1 MWCPECKNEYV
12 AGIVRCPDCGV
23 DLVESL
29 SISEDKSKYSPD
41 AFSPDDME
49 ELSAASTVRA
59 AEGGRGDTPPLTAH
73 SHAYRS
79 KASQTEDMKSTAYT
93 FTGVGIIGLV
103 LLVLFFCGVLP
114 IHITGAARILTG
126 LVMGIMFVIFLWIGI
141 RSFGQIKQ
149 LKDATATEDALQ
161 DEILKWFLDTYRA
174 DVIDQSVDN
183 DQPEEA
189 LYFSRYEVMEK
200 LLLHQYPS
208 LSESFTD
215 HMIELLYAEL
225 F

>member
-1 MWCPECKNEYV
+1 MPSPLMTWKNFRQLPPS
-12 AGIVRCPDCGV
+12 GQR
-23 DLVESL
+23 
-29 SISEDKSKYSPD
+29 K
-41 AFSPDDME
+41 
-49 ELSAASTVRA
+49 A
-59 AEGGRGDTPPLTAH
+59 AEEILR
-73 SHAYRS
+73 R
-79 KASQTEDMKSTAYT
+79 
-93 FTGVGIIGLV
+93 
-103 LLVLFFCGVLP
+103 LL
-114 IHITGAARILTG
+114 HIPGAARILTG

>member
-29 SISEDKSKYSPD
+29 SISEDKSKDSPD

-93 FTGVGIIGLV
+93 FTGVGMIGLV

-126 LVMGIMFVIFLWIGI
+126 LVMGIMFRYLCGSASVPSD
-141 RSFGQIKQ
+141 RSNSSKMR
-149 LKDATATEDALQ
+149 LQ
-161 DEILKWFLDTYRA
+161 QKMH
-174 DVIDQSVDN
+174 SG
-183 DQPEEA
+183 
-189 LYFSRYEVMEK
+189 
-200 LLLHQYPS
+200 
-208 LSESFTD
+208 
-215 HMIELLYAEL
+215 
-225 F
+225 

>member
-29 SISEDKSKYSPD
+29 SISEDSSKDSPD

-126 LVMGIMFVIFLWIGI
+126 LVMGIMFVIFLSFRGFFVLFRKYCIRLNEKAADARKESRPAPRSIRQHRTKRSVQYGI
-141 RSFGQIKQ
+141 CNRSEQKRNGGNQ
-149 LKDATATEDALQ
+149 
-161 DEILKWFLDTYRA
+161 
-174 DVIDQSVDN
+174 
-183 DQPEEA
+183 
-189 LYFSRYEVMEK
+189 
-200 LLLHQYPS
+200 
-208 LSESFTD
+208 
-215 HMIELLYAEL
+215 
-225 F
+225 

>member
-29 SISEDKSKYSPD
+29 SISEDNSKDSSD

-49 ELSAASTVRA
+49 ELSTASTVRA
-59 AEGGRGDTPPLTAH
+59 SEGGRGDTPPLTAH

-126 LVMGIMFVIFLWIGI
+126 LVMGIMFAIFLWIGI

>member
-1 MWCPECKNEYV
+1 MD
-12 AGIVRCPDCGV
+12 R
-23 DLVESL
+23 
-29 SISEDKSKYSPD
+29 
-41 AFSPDDME
+41 
-49 ELSAASTVRA
+49 
-59 AEGGRGDTPPLTAH
+59 
-73 SHAYRS
+73 
-79 KASQTEDMKSTAYT
+79 
-93 FTGVGIIGLV
+93 
-103 LLVLFFCGVLP
+103 
-114 IHITGAARILTG
+114 
-126 LVMGIMFVIFLWIGI
+126 I

-225 F
+225 FLKSGHFSKTALLSCSDLWYNRTIKYTIER

>member
-1 MWCPECKNEYV
+1 MGKGSIVNGNTTLVIED
-12 AGIVRCPDCGV
+12 GIIQYEADP
-23 DLVESL
+23 
-29 SISEDKSKYSPD
+29 SKGAVVGGNYIKASSPD
-41 AFSPDDME
+41 AGMVSQTN
-49 ELSAASTVRA
+49 STVRDTSVTIN
-59 AEGGRGDTPPLTAH
+59 GG
-73 SHAYRS
+73 
-79 KASQTEDMKSTAYT
+79 T
-93 FTGVGIIGLV
+93 FGGSV
-103 LLVLFFCGVLP
+103 
-114 IHITGAARILTG
+114 
-126 LVMGIMFVIFLWIGI
+126 
-141 RSFGQIKQ
+141 
-149 LKDATATEDALQ
+149 
-161 DEILKWFLDTYRA
+161 YRA

>member
-1 MWCPECKNEYV
+1 
-12 AGIVRCPDCGV
+12 
-23 DLVESL
+23 
-29 SISEDKSKYSPD
+29 
-41 AFSPDDME
+41 ME

-149 LKDATATEDALQ
+149 AQRCNCNRRCAAG
-161 DEILKWFLDTYRA
+161 
-174 DVIDQSVDN
+174 
-183 DQPEEA
+183 
-189 LYFSRYEVMEK
+189 
-200 LLLHQYPS
+200 
-208 LSESFTD
+208 
-215 HMIELLYAEL
+215 
-225 F
+225 

>member
-1 MWCPECKNEYV
+1 
-12 AGIVRCPDCGV
+12 
-23 DLVESL
+23 
-29 SISEDKSKYSPD
+29 
-41 AFSPDDME
+41 ME

-93 FTGVGIIGLV
+93 FTGVGMIGLV
-103 LLVLFFCGVLP
+103 LLVLFFCGVPSDPYYRCRQNSDGSCHGNHVRYL
-114 IHITGAARILTG
+114 
-126 LVMGIMFVIFLWIGI
+126 FVDRHPFL
-141 RSFGQIKQ
+141 RTVKQ

>member
-12 AGIVRCPDCGV
+12 AGIVRCPDCGA

-29 SISEDKSKYSPD
+29 SVSRDNPKGCPD
-41 AFSPDDME
+41 AFAPDME
-49 ELSAASTVRA
+49 ELSAVSSGA
-59 AEGGRGDTPPLTAH
+59 ATESGRGDTPPLTAH

-93 FTGVGIIGLV
+93 FTGVGMIGLV

-174 DVIDQSVDN
+174 DVIDQSVDS
-183 DQPEEA
+183 DQPEET

-200 LLLHQYPS
+200 LLLQQYPS

-215 HMIELLYAEL
+215 HMIELLYAKL

>member
-29 SISEDKSKYSPD
+29 SISEDKSKDSPD

-149 LKDATATEDALQ
+149 
-161 DEILKWFLDTYRA
+161 FLDTYRA

>member
-29 SISEDKSKYSPD
+29 SVSDDNPKDSPD
-41 AFSPDDME
+41 AFSPDME
-49 ELSAASTVRA
+49 ELSAASSDTTT
-59 AEGGRGDTPPLTAH
+59 EGGRGNTPPLTAH

-103 LLVLFFCGVLP
+103 LLVLFFFGVLP

-149 LKDATATEDALQ
+149 LKEATATEDTLQ
-161 DEILKWFLDTYRA
+161 DEILKWFLDTYHA
-174 DVIDQSVDN
+174 DVIDQSVDT

-189 LYFSRYEVMEK
+189 LYFSRYEVMQK

-208 LSESFTD
+208 LTESFTD